1 MSEEQPLQKSETT
14 VTAVN
19 SAPSGTAESKTDA
32 SSNSCAQVKVEARG
46 YLLKKCRTNGD
57 NKPWKKRFFV
67 LHGSSLLYYRGDNMA
82 GAHKV
87 LVILAS
93 DYTIKQGDAPPWNAK
108 EAIPITIMDSTGR
121 TFSVAA
127 TDTQAYEYWM
137 AALAKGRHLPPADLP
152 DQEYKYARSSATL
165 RLRIGLSA
173 ALASSS
179 MGRSLLK
186 RYLDLPTKEL
196 IRALLD
202 HTQAQ
207 AGKKMA
213 KSHEKGI
220 FDIMARIAVIYH
232 AGRLPP
238 NLDLRC
244 DCSPEVMYAQSFDYA
259 TAALYSV
266 FQCSASSN
274 GSGRIV
280 LGPTSLTRLREGDWI
295 VLTTLCADT

>member
-165 RLRIGLSA
+165 RLRIGELQMECQEVKRMSMILKPRGTWSGGVHAIA
-173 ALASSS
+173 ALSVSGDNIGHVCAVAVVQCTACAA
-179 MGRSLLK
+179 RLVVAVTLYRRAWAAKTLL
-186 RYLDLPTKEL
+186 P
-196 IRALLD
+196 
-202 HTQAQ
+202 
-207 AGKKMA
+207 
-213 KSHEKGI
+213 
-220 FDIMARIAVIYH
+220 
-232 AGRLPP
+232 
-238 NLDLRC
+238 
-244 DCSPEVMYAQSFDYA
+244 CS
-259 TAALYSV
+259 
-266 FQCSASSN
+266 
-274 GSGRIV
+274 G
-280 LGPTSLTRLREGDWI
+280 
-295 VLTTLCADT
+295 